1 MRLFYFNDGVVW
13 WCALWGIIL
22 FESKIKRTNFCWL
35 WLAFCTPIASLYFYL
50 CTVKFLT
57 VILSLTIFV
66 LSAKPCS
73 DGQNFEDQHEDK
85 MSIEHNH
92 QEDSDDSCPVTCI
105 CNCCGMSITY
115 EPLSKYEFK
124 FYPKISTQTSTTYVS
139 FYRFDFLS
147 NIWQPPQVI
156 S

>member
-1 MRLFYFNDGVVW
+1 M
-13 WCALWGIIL
+13 
-22 FESKIKRTNFCWL
+22 
-35 WLAFCTPIASLYFYL
+35 
-50 CTVKFLT
+50 KFVT
-57 VILSLTIFV
+57 IILSLIILL

-73 DGQNFEDQHEDK
+73 DGQNIEDQHQDEI
-85 MSIEHNH
+85 SVNHNH

-115 EPLSKYEFK
+115 EPIKTFNLKLNIE
-124 FYPKISTQTSTTYVS
+124 ISTELISTYQPI
-139 FYRFDFLS
+139 YRFNFLS

>member
-1 MRLFYFNDGVVW
+1 M
-13 WCALWGIIL
+13 
-22 FESKIKRTNFCWL
+22 
-35 WLAFCTPIASLYFYL
+35 
-50 CTVKFLT
+50 KFVT
-57 VILSLTIFV
+57 VILSLIILL

-73 DGQNFEDQHEDK
+73 DGQNIEDQHQDEI
-85 MSIEHNH
+85 SLNHNH

-115 EPLSKYEFK
+115 EPIKTFDLK
-124 FYPKISTQTSTTYVS
+124 FNIKISTELISTYQPV
-139 FYRFDFLS
+139 YRFNFIS